1 MKNKVKI
8 NRQMHEWSQEELGR
22 RVGVSRQ
29 TIYAIEQ
36 GNYAPSAV
44 LALKIAAVLETSIDQ
59 IFELEDTDWEN

>member
-36 GNYAPSAV
+36 GNYAPSAI
-44 LALKIAAVLETSIDQ
+44 LALKIAAVLETTIDQ

>member
-44 LALKIAAVLETSIDQ
+44 LALKIAAVLETNIDQ